1 MTSNTMRKS
10 LMAVCCALLSTVA
23 VWGQDKPAND
33 IDWLQELKNRITING
48 YMQGGYEYNDK
59 GGKTTSEFNFKR
71 AIFWGRARITDRWSF
86 MFMNNFALST
96 GVLEFLTDYSITN
109 NKSLSVRIGQFQ
121 HPFSMES
128 PMTPVMQELV
138 DITSQAV
145 TNLANGYEP
154 LLGPNY
160 GRDQGIMLLGDLFN
174 DHFHYEL
181 AMMNGQGINQSDG
194 NSDKDVILK
203 LEYRPSKEFRIV
215 ASGQKGRGHAV
226 NTVAWNDI
234 AIGDDYRRDR
244 VSFGGELKIPTMLGR
259 QSSSGGINLRSEFLA
274 GKDGEVGSRGAY
286 LTGSVALGKGIDVI
300 ASADYYDRNT
310 STSGWQQ
317 TNVTGGVQYWFYPKC
332 RLQLQYTHSF
342 CGHLMGELT
351 GGDYN
356 RIQAQMQ
363 VAF

>member
-1 MTSNTMRKS
+1 MKAIRIISM
-10 LMAVCCALLSTVA
+10 MMLLSLTA
-23 VWGQDKPAND
+23 SAQEKKEIN
-33 IDWLQELKNRITING
+33 WLEELKSRITING
-48 YMQGGYEYNDK
+48 YMQGGYEYSDK
-59 GGKTTSEFNFKR
+59 GGQTTSTFNFKR

-86 MFMNNFALST
+86 MFMNNFALSK
-96 GVLEFLTDYSITN
+96 GVLEFWTDYRVTN
-109 NKSLSVRIGQFQ
+109 DKALTVRIGQFQ
-121 HPFSMES
+121 HPFSLES
-128 PMTPVMQELV
+128 PLTPTMLELV

-145 TNLANGYEP
+145 TNLANGNEP

-181 AMMNGQGINQSDG
+181 AVMNGQGINTADG

-234 AIGDDYRRDR
+234 AVGDDYRRDR
-244 VSFGGELKIPTMLGR
+244 VSFGGELKVPTLLGR

-274 GKDGEVGSRGAY
+274 GKDGDVSSRGAY
-286 LTGSVALGKGIDVI
+286 LTGSVALGKGVDVI

-342 CGHLMGELT
+342 CGHLMGD
-351 GGDYN
+351 DYN
-356 RIQAQMQ
+356 RVQAQVQ

>member
-1 MTSNTMRKS
+1 MT
-10 LMAVCCALLSTVA
+10 AAITVA
-23 VWGQDKPAND
+23 CSSAALGQNKSTEG
-33 IDWLQELKNRITING
+33 IDWMQELKSRITING
-48 YMQGGYEYNDK
+48 YMQGGYEYSDK
-59 GGKTTSEFNFKR
+59 GGNTTSSFNFKR

-86 MFMNNFALST
+86 MFMNNFALSK
-96 GVLEFLTDYSITN
+96 GVLEFWTDYRITN
-109 NKSLSVRIGQFQ
+109 NKALTVRVGQFQ

-128 PMTPVMQELV
+128 PLTPVMLELI
-138 DITSQAV
+138 DITSQSV

-181 AMMNGQGINQSDG
+181 AVMNGQGINTADG

-203 LEYRPSKEFRIV
+203 LEYRPSKEFRLV

-234 AIGDDYRRDR
+234 AVGDDYRRDR
-244 VSFGGELKIPTMLGR
+244 VSFGGELKVPTLLGR

-274 GKDGEVGSRGAY
+274 GKDGDVSSRGAY
-286 LTGSVALGKGIDVI
+286 LTGSVALGKGVDVI

-342 CGHLMGELT
+342 CGHLMGD
-351 GGDYN
+351 DYN
-356 RIQAQMQ
+356 RVQAQVQ

>member
-1 MTSNTMRKS
+1 
-10 LMAVCCALLSTVA
+10 
-23 VWGQDKPAND
+23 
-33 IDWLQELKNRITING
+33 
-48 YMQGGYEYNDK
+48 
-59 GGKTTSEFNFKR
+59 
-71 AIFWGRARITDRWSF
+71 
-86 MFMNNFALST
+86 MFMNNFALSK
-96 GVLEFLTDYSITN
+96 GVLEFWTDYRVTN
-109 NKSLSVRIGQFQ
+109 NKALSVRIGQFQ
-121 HPFSMES
+121 HPFSLES
-128 PMTPVMQELV
+128 PLTPTMLELI

-181 AMMNGQGINQSDG
+181 AVMNGQGINTADG

-234 AIGDDYRRDR
+234 AVGEDYRRDR
-244 VSFGGELKIPTMLGR
+244 ISIGGELKIPTQLG
-259 QSSSGGINLRSEFLA
+259 QKSTSGGINLRSEFLA
-274 GKDGEVGSRGAY
+274 GKDGDVGSRGAY
-286 LTGSVALGKGIDVI
+286 LTGSVALGKGVDVI

-310 STSGWQQ
+310 SVSGWQR
-317 TNVTGGVQYWFYPKC
+317 TDLTGGLQYWFYRKC
-332 RLQLQYTHSF
+332 RLQVQYTHSF
-342 CGHLMGELT
+342 CGHLLGD
-351 GGDYN
+351 DYN

>member
-1 MTSNTMRKS
+1 MTSNSIRKY
-10 LMAVCCALLSTVA
+10 LMTAAITVA
-23 VWGQDKPAND
+23 CSSAALGQNKSTEG
-33 IDWLQELKNRITING
+33 IDWMQELKSRITING
-48 YMQGGYEYNDK
+48 YMQGGYEYSDK
-59 GGKTTSEFNFKR
+59 GGNTTSSFNFKR

-86 MFMNNFALST
+86 MFMNNFALSK
-96 GVLEFLTDYSITN
+96 GVLEFWTDYRITN
-109 NKSLSVRIGQFQ
+109 NKALTVRVGQFQ

-128 PMTPVMQELV
+128 PLTPVMLELI
-138 DITSQAV
+138 DITSQSV

-181 AMMNGQGINQSDG
+181 AVMNGQGINTADG

-203 LEYRPSKEFRIV
+203 LEYRPSKEFRLV

-234 AIGDDYRRDR
+234 AVGDDYRRDR
-244 VSFGGELKIPTMLGR
+244 VSFGGELKVPTLLGR

-274 GKDGEVGSRGAY
+274 GKDGDVSSRGAY
-286 LTGSVALGKGIDVI
+286 LTGSVALGKGVDVI

-332 RLQLQYTHSF
+332 RLQLQYTHRASAA
-342 CGHLMGELT
+342 
-351 GGDYN
+351 
-356 RIQAQMQ
+356 I
-363 VAF
+363 

>member
-1 MTSNTMRKS
+1 MTSNSIRKY
-10 LMAVCCALLSTVA
+10 LMTAAITVA
-23 VWGQDKPAND
+23 CSSAALGQNKSTEG
-33 IDWLQELKNRITING
+33 IDWMQELKSRITING
-48 YMQGGYEYNDK
+48 YMQGGYEYSDK
-59 GGKTTSEFNFKR
+59 GGNTTSSFNFKR

-86 MFMNNFALST
+86 MFMNNFALSK
-96 GVLEFLTDYSITN
+96 GVLEFWTDYRITN
-109 NKSLSVRIGQFQ
+109 NKALTVRVGQFQ

-128 PMTPVMQELV
+128 PLTPVMLELI
-138 DITSQAV
+138 DITSQSV

-181 AMMNGQGINQSDG
+181 AVMNGQGINTADG

-203 LEYRPSKEFRIV
+203 LEYRPSKEFRLV

-244 VSFGGELKIPTMLGR
+244 VSFGGELKVPTLLGR

-274 GKDGEVGSRGAY
+274 GKDGDVSSRGAY
-286 LTGSVALGKGIDVI
+286 LTGSVALGKGVDVI

-342 CGHLMGELT
+342 CGHLMGD
-351 GGDYN
+351 DYN
-356 RIQAQMQ
+356 RVQAQVQ

>member
-1 MTSNTMRKS
+1 
-10 LMAVCCALLSTVA
+10 
-23 VWGQDKPAND
+23 
-33 IDWLQELKNRITING
+33 
-48 YMQGGYEYNDK
+48 
-59 GGKTTSEFNFKR
+59 
-71 AIFWGRARITDRWSF
+71 
-86 MFMNNFALST
+86 MFMNNFALSK
-96 GVLEFLTDYSITN
+96 GVLEFWTDYRVTN
-109 NKSLSVRIGQFQ
+109 NKALSVRIGQFQ
-121 HPFSMES
+121 HPFSLES
-128 PMTPVMQELV
+128 PLTPTMLELI

-181 AMMNGQGINQSDG
+181 AVMNGQGINTADG

-234 AIGDDYRRDR
+234 AVGEDYRRDR
-244 VSFGGELKIPTMLGR
+244 ISIGGELKIPTQLG
-259 QSSSGGINLRSEFLA
+259 QKSTSGGINLRSEFLA
-274 GKDGEVGSRGAY
+274 GKDGDVGSRGAY
-286 LTGSVALGKGIDVI
+286 LTGSVALGKGVDLI

-310 STSGWQQ
+310 SVSGWQR
-317 TNVTGGVQYWFYPKC
+317 TDLTGGLQYWFYRKC
-332 RLQLQYTHSF
+332 RLQVQYTHSF
-342 CGHLMGELT
+342 CGHLLGD
-351 GGDYN
+351 DYN

>member
-1 MTSNTMRKS
+1 MTFNCIRKY
-10 LMAVCCALLSTVA
+10 LMTAAITATCSTAAL
-23 VWGQDKPAND
+23 GQEKSAGD
-33 IDWLQELKNRITING
+33 IDWMQELKSRITING

-59 GGKTTSEFNFKR
+59 GGKTTSSFNFKR

-86 MFMNNFALST
+86 MFMNNFAISP
-96 GVLEFLTDYSITN
+96 GVLEFWTDYRITN
-109 NKSLSVRIGQFQ
+109 NKALSVRVGQFQ

-128 PMTPVMQELV
+128 PMTPVMLELV

-174 DHFHYEL
+174 DHLHYEL
-181 AMMNGQGINQSDG
+181 ALMNGQGINQADG
-194 NSDKDVILK
+194 NSDKDVIMK
-203 LEYRPSKEFRIV
+203 LEYRPTKELRIV
-215 ASGQKGRGHAV
+215 ASGQKGRGHAK

-234 AIGDDYRRDR
+234 AVGDDYRRDR
-244 VSFGGELKIPTMLGR
+244 VSFGGELKIPTLLGR
-259 QSSSGGINLRSEFLA
+259 KSSNGGINLRSEFLA
-274 GKDGEVGSRGAY
+274 GKDGEVSSRGAY

-317 TNVTGGVQYWFYPKC
+317 TNLTGGVQYWFYPKC

-342 CGHLMGELT
+342 CAHLMSQQT

>member
-1 MTSNTMRKS
+1 
-10 LMAVCCALLSTVA
+10 
-23 VWGQDKPAND
+23 
-33 IDWLQELKNRITING
+33 
-48 YMQGGYEYNDK
+48 
-59 GGKTTSEFNFKR
+59 
-71 AIFWGRARITDRWSF
+71 
-86 MFMNNFALST
+86 MNNFALSK
-96 GVLEFLTDYSITN
+96 GVLEFWTDYRITN
-109 NKSLSVRIGQFQ
+109 NKALTVRVGQFQ

-128 PMTPVMQELV
+128 PLTPVMLELI
-138 DITSQAV
+138 DITSQSV

-181 AMMNGQGINQSDG
+181 AVMNGQGINTADG

-234 AIGDDYRRDR
+234 AVGDDYRRDR
-244 VSFGGELKIPTMLGR
+244 VSFGGELKVPTLLGR

-274 GKDGEVGSRGAY
+274 GKDGDVSSRGAY
-286 LTGSVALGKGIDVI
+286 LTGSVALGKGVDVI

-342 CGHLMGELT
+342 CGHLMGD
-351 GGDYN
+351 DYN
-356 RIQAQMQ
+356 RVQAQVQ

>member
-1 MTSNTMRKS
+1 MTSNSIRKY
-10 LMAVCCALLSTVA
+10 LITAAITVA
-23 VWGQDKPAND
+23 CSSAALGQNKSTEG
-33 IDWLQELKNRITING
+33 IDWMQELKSRITING
-48 YMQGGYEYNDK
+48 YMQGGYEYSDK
-59 GGKTTSEFNFKR
+59 GGNTTSSFNFKR

-86 MFMNNFALST
+86 MFMNNFALSK
-96 GVLEFLTDYSITN
+96 GVLEFWTDYRITN
-109 NKSLSVRIGQFQ
+109 NKALTVRVGQFQ

-128 PMTPVMQELV
+128 PLTPVMLELI
-138 DITSQAV
+138 DITSQSV

-181 AMMNGQGINQSDG
+181 AVMNGQGINTADG

-203 LEYRPSKEFRIV
+203 LEYRPSKEFRLV

-234 AIGDDYRRDR
+234 AVGDDYRRDR
-244 VSFGGELKIPTMLGR
+244 VSFGGELKVPTLLGR

-274 GKDGEVGSRGAY
+274 GKDGDVSSRGAY
-286 LTGSVALGKGIDVI
+286 L
-300 ASADYYDRNT
+300 
-310 STSGWQQ
+310 
-317 TNVTGGVQYWFYPKC
+317 TGGVQYWFYPKC

-342 CGHLMGELT
+342 CGHLMGD
-351 GGDYN
+351 DYN
-356 RIQAQMQ
+356 RVQAQVQ

>member
-1 MTSNTMRKS
+1 MTSNSIRKY
-10 LMAVCCALLSTVA
+10 LMTAAITVA
-23 VWGQDKPAND
+23 CSSAALGQNKSTEG
-33 IDWLQELKNRITING
+33 IDWMQELKSRITING
-48 YMQGGYEYNDK
+48 YMQGGYEYSDK
-59 GGKTTSEFNFKR
+59 GGNTTSSFNFKR

-86 MFMNNFALST
+86 MFMNNFALSK
-96 GVLEFLTDYSITN
+96 GVLEFWTDYRITN
-109 NKSLSVRIGQFQ
+109 NKALTVRVGQFQ

-128 PMTPVMQELV
+128 PLTPVMLELI
-138 DITSQAV
+138 DITSQSV

-181 AMMNGQGINQSDG
+181 AVMNGQGINTADG

-203 LEYRPSKEFRIV
+203 LEYRPSKEFRLV

-234 AIGDDYRRDR
+234 AVGDDYRRDR
-244 VSFGGELKIPTMLGR
+244 VSFGGELKVPTLLGR

-274 GKDGEVGSRGAY
+274 GKDGDVSSRGAY
-286 LTGSVALGKGIDVI
+286 LTGSVALGKGVDVI

-342 CGHLMGELT
+342 CGHLMSD
-351 GGDYN
+351 DYN
-356 RIQAQMQ
+356 RVQAQVQ

>member
-1 MTSNTMRKS
+1 MTSNSIRKY
-10 LMAVCCALLSTVA
+10 LMTAAITVA
-23 VWGQDKPAND
+23 CSSAALGQDKSTEG
-33 IDWLQELKNRITING
+33 IDWMQELKSRITING
-48 YMQGGYEYNDK
+48 YMQGGYEYSDK
-59 GGKTTSEFNFKR
+59 GGNTTSSFNFKR

-86 MFMNNFALST
+86 MFMNNFALSK
-96 GVLEFLTDYSITN
+96 GVLEFWTDYRITN
-109 NKSLSVRIGQFQ
+109 NKALTVRVGQFQ

-128 PMTPVMQELV
+128 PLTPVMLELI
-138 DITSQAV
+138 DITSQSV

-181 AMMNGQGINQSDG
+181 AVMNGQGINTADG

-203 LEYRPSKEFRIV
+203 LEYRPSKEFRLV
-215 ASGQKGRGHAV
+215 ASGQKGRGHAI

-234 AIGDDYRRDR
+234 AVGDDYRRDR
-244 VSFGGELKIPTMLGR
+244 VSFGGELKVPTLLGR

-274 GKDGEVGSRGAY
+274 GKDGDVSSRGAY
-286 LTGSVALGKGIDVI
+286 LTGSVALGKGVDVI

-342 CGHLMGELT
+342 CGHLMGD
-351 GGDYN
+351 DYN
-356 RIQAQMQ
+356 RVQAQVQ